1 MTSRPTALPVEGEH
15 LCGLAWLD
23 GLLWYSDAGLESII
37 AVDPVTGAVVTR
49 LACPGVRTGLTAAD
63 GGRRLIQVVDGDK
76 RLRVLE
82 PYTGRLLEEYPNP
95 RPGAELCGV
104 HDTPGGMWMG
114 YQDPPVIDL
123 RRHDDYEAILS
134 IPVDEDVADV
144 TVAGGS
150 VIFANHPEARLNV
163 LDPETGRIVRRIPVT
178 GNPTGLTWDGDRLW
192 YCDYSAGHL
201 RAVEADVDDV
211 SPGGQDT
218 VDRH

>member
-1 MTSRPTALPVEGEH
+1 MTSGASALPVEGDQ

-23 GLLWYSDAGLESII
+23 GLLWYSDAGLEAIT
-37 AVDPVTGAVVTR
+37 AVDPVNGAVVTR
-49 LACPGVRTGLTAAD
+49 LPCPGVRTGLTAAD
-63 GGRRLIQVVDGDK
+63 GGTRLVQVVDGDK

-82 PYTGRLLEEYPNP
+82 PYTGRVFEEYPNP

-123 RRHDDYEAILS
+123 RRHGDHEAILS
-134 IPVDEDVADV
+134 IEVNEDVADV

-163 LDPETGRIVRRIPVT
+163 LDPESGRIVRVIPVA
-178 GNPTGLTWDGDRLW
+178 GNPTGLTWDGRRLW
-192 YCDYSAGHL
+192 YCDYSAGQL
-201 RAVEADVDDV
+201 RAVEVDLDELTAG
-211 SPGGQDT
+211 SEDP
-218 VDRH
+218 VDPC